1 MAGAEEV
8 IWSHLGKTSSE
19 STGGAQTVADC
30 HIVCLMLFFF
40 FFFKH
45 KELLFLKRTGNQ
57 PEKCEFKACLEVGRH
72 FLQFGCF

>member
-40 FFFKH
+40 FFLNIK
-45 KELLFLKRTGNQ
+45 NY
-57 PEKCEFKACLEVGRH
+57 
-72 FLQFGCF
+72 CF